1 MHPHK
6 ALIGGSLKQGR
17 PDVQIPGFAP
27 AGFIACSH
35 TEVTYLIMYIEKS
48 RRKWGTDL
56 APSIALCMLLPSA
69 NTLKFPQLLIH
80 FNPVQHKMN
89 WKSLPMITNLCRCSK
104 TSPNI
109 VASSKQWWEQEIFLH
124 PLGIQPHYTSP
135 YPPTHQ
141 LPDCPASALG
151 KNRD

>member
-1 MHPHK
+1 MHPHE

-124 PLGIQPHYTSP
+124 PLGIQPHYTYP